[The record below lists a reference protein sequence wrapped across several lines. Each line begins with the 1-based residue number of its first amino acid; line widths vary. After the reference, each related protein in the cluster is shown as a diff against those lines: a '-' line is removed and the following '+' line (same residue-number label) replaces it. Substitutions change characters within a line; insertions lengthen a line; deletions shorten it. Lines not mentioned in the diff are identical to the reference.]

1 MKNIIYKISC
11 LLTLLL
17 VVGIVKAQLPLVYGD
32 AVITHS
38 PTKQISSSSAANLG
52 IVVRV
57 IKTANTTT
65 APFGN
70 SSNWNTNSML
80 PIGTPSGTKAPN
92 YTDPNWNES
101 KIGNVF
107 GITLD
112 DNFKPNIY
120 VSSTQ
125 IYNAGTSYS
134 RIVWRLDG
142 TSGAPTKVFDFGVGN
157 ASLGNLKYARI
168 GSTENIYVSDWQTGN
183 IMRLTG
189 TSTGSASWVNA
200 SQHTPAFPGGIVLPK
215 NVKNAVYGLAIR
227 KSGAAYRLYYARIS
241 DNSNSNSIGGY
252 GSNEIYSIAL
262 DVTGNFTGTEQ
273 KETINITL
281 NKPSAHWGGYPAGA
295 VGCVILPVIADLAFT
310 SDGTKMLIGQ
320 QSWQAFGTM
329 APHNSGVYE
338 VKINTAG
345 SWDDSFNYFPS
356 GSPISGLNCSSTL
369 PQQTNCT
376 GGISY
381 SNNILVKDSL
391 SFKCD
396 TTIWFSSDYI
406 GPFYNNYIYGIQGM
420 RSGGGTI
427 LNSVKIDADDDLNY
441 YDKNNLGDVEV
452 YKKPLECSSCT
463 CGKWESGP
471 TLNGA
476 LIPGVTNNSKNANLS
491 KQSQIVPPLNAG
503 SPIDLSLSYP
513 IQFVQGNVTGVI
525 NAVYQCT
532 GNCGATYSW
541 DISGSSGVSV
551 ASGTSLPI
559 DLSKYNSLLK
569 CGNYNL
575 IIKSKCGNS
584 NCESLALPITIICE
598 PPSCC
603 KAEINIELVKND
615 VTAVTN
621 IPNPNAYSTDNLSFN
636 LNFSV
641 SMSEVRVNVEEFRLV
656 ANSPN
661 CLNCNNRPVTWGNIL
676 SASLNGTGMVLS
688 GMVGPPTGSLPAD
701 YREAVYNTGGLLLPP
716 SAVLNISLS
725 LPAVTDLKCCE
736 VSVYACLKFTFKD
749 AQCRECVK
757 MVCGKVKLIP
767 KNISGLPDEKDAN
780 NNIDAKSFN
789 VDH

>member
-1 MKNIIYKISC
+1 MKNIIYKIS
-11 LLTLLL
+11 LVLTLFI
-17 VVGIVKAQLPLVYGD
+17 GASIAKAQLPLVYGD

-38 PTKQISSSSAANLG
+38 PTKQISATSTASLG
-52 IVVRV
+52 VVIRI

-70 SSNWNTNSML
+70 TSNWSSTLM
-80 PIGTPSGTKAPN
+80 TPSGSKSPN
-92 YTDPNWNES
+92 YTDPNWNAA
-101 KIGNVF
+101 KLGNVF

-112 DNFKPNIY
+112 DNFAPNIY

-142 TSGAPTKVFDFGVGN
+142 TLGTPTKVFDFGAGT

-183 IMRLTG
+183 IIRLTG
-189 TSTGSASWVNA
+189 TSTSSGSWVNA
-200 SQHTPAFPGGIVLPK
+200 SQHTPTFPGGIALPQ
-215 NVKNAVYGLAIR
+215 NLKNAVYGLAIR

-241 DNSNSNSIGGY
+241 NSSNSNSIGGY
-252 GSNEIYSIAL
+252 GNNEIYSIAL
-262 DVTGNFTGTEQ
+262 DATGNFTGTEQ
-273 KETINITL
+273 KEIINITL
-281 NKPSAHWGGYPAGA
+281 NKSATKWGGYPAGG

-310 SDGTKMLIGQ
+310 SDGSKMLIGQ
-320 QSWQAFGTM
+320 QSWQAFGQI

-338 VKINTAG
+338 VKINSSG
-345 SWDDSFNYFPS
+345 GWDDSFNYFPS
-356 GSPISGLNCSSTL
+356 GLPLYGLDCAGGAG
-369 PQQTNCT
+369 QQKSCT

-406 GPFYNNYIYGIQGM
+406 NASTGNYIYGIEGM
-420 RSGGGTI
+420 RSGGGTA

-452 YKKPLECSSCT
+452 YKKPMECAACA
-463 CGKWESGP
+463 CGKWQTGP
-471 TLNGA
+471 TLNGV
-476 LIPGVTNNSKNANLS
+476 LIPGATDNPNPNKSAL
-491 KQSQIVPPLNAG
+491 PPG
-503 SPIDLSLSYP
+503 SGTSVGFPVSYP
-513 IQFVQGNVTGVI
+513 IQFVQGNVSGVI

-541 DISGSSGVSV
+541 SIVSASGVGV
-551 ASGTSLPI
+551 ATGTALPI
-559 DLSKYNSLLK
+559 DLSTYNSLLK
-569 CGNYNL
+569 CGNYTL
-575 IIKSKCGNS
+575 IIKTKCGNS
-584 NCESLALPITIICE
+584 NCESLVLPITIICE

-603 KAEINIELVKND
+603 KADIKIDLIKNS
-615 VTAVTN
+615 VTAATN
-621 IPNPNAYSTDNLSFN
+621 IPNPNAYSIDNLSMN

-641 SMSEVRVNVEEFRLV
+641 PMSEVRVNVEEFKLV

-676 SASLNGTGMVLS
+676 SASLNGTGMALS

-701 YREAVYNTGGLLLPP
+701 YREAVYNSGGLLMPP
-716 SAVLNISLS
+716 SAILNLSLS
-725 LPAVTDLKCCE
+725 LPAVTELSCCE
-736 VSVYACLKFTFKD
+736 VSAFVCLKFTFKD
-749 AQCRECVK
+749 AQCRECVQ
-757 MVCGKVKLIP
+757 MFCGNIKLIP
-767 KNISGLPDEKDAN
+767 STKNPKDLQN
-780 NNIDAKSFN
+780 EINSVDAKSYK